1 MVCRARERRNGPLFA
16 FIAGAFIAGAFLR
29 RAFPST
35 PSTLAWLPGVAILV
49 LDPGALPLV
58 AWLVLKK
65 QSSS

>member
-1 MVCRARERRNGPLFA
+1 MVCRARERRNGPLF
-16 FIAGAFIAGAFLR
+16 AFIAGAFLR